1 MKLKKVIKKIM
12 DSFKNL
18 RTKRSAVENK
28 VDTDLSKDELD
39 FLLQLIANSTFE
51 GKDVQLVY
59 QTALKIQN
67 LIKNG

>member
-1 MKLKKVIKKIM
+1 MGAL
-12 DSFKNL
+12 DSF
-18 RTKRSAVENK
+18 RTKRNTAENK

>member
-1 MKLKKVIKKIM
+1 MGLGTLNRNKTDKKSEDIK
-12 DSFKNL
+12 F
-18 RTKRSAVENK
+18 TTE
-28 VDTDLSKDELD
+28 ELD

-67 LIKNG
+67 SIKNG

>member
-1 MKLKKVIKKIM
+1 MASLTDFRKKRE
-12 DSFKNL
+12 NN
-18 RTKRSAVENK
+18 TKPELEFTK
-28 VDTDLSKDELD
+28 EELD

>member
-1 MKLKKVIKKIM
+1 MGAL
-12 DSFKNL
+12 DSF
-18 RTKRSAVENK
+18 RTKRNAVENK

>member
-1 MKLKKVIKKIM
+1 MGLSNIRRKDTSESKVEHQ
-12 DSFKNL
+12 FTN
-18 RTKRSAVENK
+18 E
-28 VDTDLSKDELD
+28 ELD
-39 FLLQLIANSTFE
+39 FLLQLIANSSFE

>member
-1 MKLKKVIKKIM
+1 MGLK
-12 DSFKNL
+12 DL
-18 RTKRSAVENK
+18 RNRNEVERKPEEQFTKG
-28 VDTDLSKDELD
+28 ELD

>member
-1 MKLKKVIKKIM
+1 MGLSSLGNKKRQEAP
-12 DSFKNL
+12 N
-18 RTKRSAVENK
+18 VEQL
-28 VDTDLSKDELD
+28 TTEELD
-39 FLLQLIANSTFE
+39 FLLQLIANSSFE

>member
-1 MKLKKVIKKIM
+1 MDFKKRKEQVLQQEQSS
-12 DSFKNL
+12 DFS
-18 RTKRSAVENK
+18 VE
-28 VDTDLSKDELD
+28 ELD

-67 LIKNG
+67 LIKKG

>member
-1 MKLKKVIKKIM
+1 MDFRRKKEQISPT
-12 DSFKNL
+12 D
-18 RTKRSAVENK
+18 RTEL
-28 VDTDLSKDELD
+28 TIEELD

-67 LIKNG
+67 LIKKE

>member
-1 MKLKKVIKKIM
+1 MDFKKRKEQVLQKEQSL
-12 DSFKNL
+12 DFN
-18 RTKRSAVENK
+18 V
-28 VDTDLSKDELD
+28 DELD

-67 LIKNG
+67 LIKKG

>member
-1 MKLKKVIKKIM
+1 MGLSDFRKKQEDIKIP
-12 DSFKNL
+12 DEQL
-18 RTKRSAVENK
+18 TVE
-28 VDTDLSKDELD
+28 ELD

-67 LIKNG
+67 LIKKG